1 MIDHACEQLVNRIE
15 ASPPAQVF
23 ISGGPLNK
31 IEQEFLTQIYGA
43 LATIRHSTKVCT
55 MDRLFFLPAFALL
68 LALPLSACSTAFE
81 DGLIDDGPEYSQFAS
96 QQATLRSRAKAA
108 FRQSDFAGA
117 ERTFRAALAK
127 DPLDPEAWLGFA
139 AASDRLGRFEVADK
153 AYAQVIAIAGR
164 RGEVVNNMGWSQW
177 HRGNHAAAKLLFAEA
192 LTLAPGN
199 PVIVANASAKS
210 SES

>member
-1 MIDHACEQLVNRIE
+1 MVRYSSLPVLV
-15 ASPPAQVF
+15 
-23 ISGGPLNK
+23 
-31 IEQEFLTQIYGA
+31 
-43 LATIRHSTKVCT
+43 
-55 MDRLFFLPAFALL
+55 ALL
-68 LALPLSACSTAFE
+68 SMPLGACSTAFE
-81 DGLIDDGPEYSQFAS
+81 DALIDGGPEYSQFAS
-96 QQATLRSRAKAA
+96 QQATLRDRAKAA

-139 AASDRLGRFEVADK
+139 AASDRLGRFEAADK

-177 HRGNHAAAKLLFAEA
+177 LRGNRDAAKLLFAEA

-199 PVIVANASAKS
+199 PVIAANASSQTEGNAAKG
-210 SES
+210 